1 MDAPEWGSQPAS
13 VYSKRTRTKTI
24 PVENQLTTMNGADAL
39 VRMLQLNGVKHIFGL
54 CGDTSLPFYD
64 AMARLDHGMDHVL
77 TRDERSAAYMADGYA
92 RVTNKPGVCEGPS
105 GGGATYLLPGL
116 VEANESAIP
125 VLGITSDVSVGAR
138 GKFPLTELDQQALYR
153 PLTKWNTTIDRVDQ
167 IPHAVRSAFRAM
179 TTGRPGATHICL
191 PYDVQK
197 HAIDPAQVWQQPG
210 HDIYPAYRFA
220 PDPHE
225 VERAAGQL
233 VAARAPVLICG
244 GGVVISGAMA
254 ELDALATLLNAP
266 VCTSVSGQGSLPG
279 PHPLHAGVVGT
290 NGGVDATR
298 EVVAQADLVLFI
310 GARAGSTTTEHWQ
323 MPSRKVAILHLDV
336 DPMTIATNY
345 RTDVALVGD
354 AKLGLAALAAAVRER
369 MVHRPAD
376 AADGR
381 AVVARARATKQAF
394 FLPLAQART
403 RPIKPERVVDA
414 LNQLLPPQAIV
425 VADPGTPCPYFS
437 AYFDAPQAG
446 RHFITNRAHGAL
458 GFSLSAAVGAAFG
471 RPDAMVVSVMGDGSF
486 GFTCGELETVVRRG
500 IPLKMV
506 VFSNAVFGWIKASQK
521 AGYGQRYFSVD
532 FNRTDHARVAE
543 AFGVKAWRVEDP
555 AEVHGALKAALM
567 HDGPALVDV
576 VSQELQDTAVPV
588 SQWMG

>member
-1 MDAPEWGSQPAS
+1 M
-13 VYSKRTRTKTI
+13 
-24 PVENQLTTMNGADAL
+24 TTAFNGADAM

-64 AMARLDHGMDHVL
+64 AMARLDHGMDHIL
-77 TRDERSAAYMADGYA
+77 TRDERSAGYMADAYA
-92 RVTNKPGVCEGPS
+92 RVIGKVGVCEGPS

-116 VEANESAIP
+116 AEANESSVP

-197 HAIDPAQVWQQPG
+197 HTLDPADVWAQPG
-210 HDIYPAYRFA
+210 HDHYPAYRSA
-220 PDPHE
+220 PDP
-225 VERAAGQL
+225 AAVAEAADRL
-233 VAARAPVLICG
+233 VAARSPVLICG
-244 GGVVISGAMA
+244 GGVLIAGAGA
-254 ELDALATLLNAP
+254 ALAALATLLNAP
-266 VCTSVSGQGSLPG
+266 VCSSVSGQGSLAG
-279 PHPLHAGVVGT
+279 SHPLNAGVVGT
-290 NGGVDATR
+290 NGGVAATR
-298 EVVAQADLVLFI
+298 AVVAQADLVMFI

-323 MPSRKVAILHLDV
+323 MPSRKVTIVHLDV
-336 DPMTIATNY
+336 DAMTIGTNY

-354 AKLGLAALAAAVRER
+354 ALLGLQALHAAVQQRIAR
-369 MVHRPAD
+369 RPAD
-376 AADGR
+376 AADG
-381 AVVARARATKQAF
+381 AALAATARAAKQAF
-394 FLPLAQART
+394 FAPLAASLE
-403 RPIKPERVVDA
+403 RPIKPERVVDT
-414 LNQLLPPQAIV
+414 LNRLLPARAIV
-425 VADPGTPCPYFS
+425 VADPGTPCPYFT

-458 GFSLSAAVGAAFG
+458 GFAMSAGFGAAIG
-471 RPDAMVVSVMGDGSF
+471 QPDSVVVAVMGDGSF
-486 GFTCGELETVVRRG
+486 GFTCGELETIVRRNV
-500 IPLKMV
+500 PLKMI
-506 VFSNAVFGWIKASQK
+506 VFSNSVFGWIKASQK
-521 AGYGQRYFSVD
+521 SGYDERYFSVD
-532 FNRTDHARVAE
+532 FNRTHHARVAE

-555 AEVHGALKAALM
+555 ADLEAALKAALM

-576 VSQELQDTAVPV
+576 ISQELQDTAVPV